1 MVFVQNWPFFHL
13 LFLGNIGQEKVFY
26 DILERKNAF
35 VGYKNKKFKK
45 SKNWDFDKGVGSW
58 FWSNIGHFLKCFLSN
73 IRKRNVL
80 YVIVEGKKAT
90 KKRSEKSRK
99 FKIFAKGLVR
109 GVGPKWAIFPSSYFR
124 QCMPG
129 KSATI
134 L

>member
-1 MVFVQNWPFFHL
+1 M
-13 LFLGNIGQEKVFY
+13 
-26 DILERKNAF
+26 
-35 VGYKNKKFKK
+35 
-45 SKNWDFDKGVGSW
+45 
-58 FWSNIGHFLKCFLSN
+58 
-73 IRKRNVL
+73 L

-124 QCMPG
+124 QCWPG